1 MREKSS
7 AVTMNRLTISQITAS
22 LAMLLLGTGGALMLG
37 ASPVAIGLPILA
49 GLIVLLIC
57 AEGGA
62 GRVHDAQDEAAD
74 LPDLTAHA
82 DFVSLLE
89 GISDPLLLVERGR
102 IIRANRAAQRLL
114 GNHIEGE
121 DARIAI
127 RHPAAAE
134 RLASSA
140 PLAEPIMVELVGL
153 GARDQRW
160 QMRVAPVGAVADARR
175 LVHLVD
181 HSGTHAAE
189 RMRVDFV
196 ANASHELRTPLA
208 GILGFIETLADPE
221 LGKDTD
227 TRQRFLTIMDGEARR
242 MQRLIDDLISLSR
255 IESEKYR
262 LPDARV
268 DLSELAAEV
277 VGVFRS
283 SHGERGR
290 DVEMEISPGLP
301 AVQGDRA
308 QLSQLLHNLIGN
320 SVKYG
325 RPGTPIH
332 VTLTE
337 GPSGM
342 ARLVVAD
349 EGEGIGPDHLPR
361 LTERFYRVDS
371 GRSRAMGGTGL
382 GLAIVKH
389 IVERHRGRFDIAS
402 TLGKGTTITVLL
414 PPPIEE
420 IAPRNDEKK
429 RPSLLSG
436 TMS

>member
-1 MREKSS
+1 MRDKSS
-7 AVTMNRLTISQITAS
+7 TVTMNRLTASQITAS
-22 LAMLLLGTGGALMLG
+22 LAMLLLGAGGALMLG
-37 ASPVAIGLPILA
+37 ASPIAIVLPILA

-57 AEGGA
+57 ADGA
-62 GRVHDAQDEAAD
+62 NVRAEQPVAIET
-74 LPDLTAHA
+74 PDLLAHP
-82 DFVSLLE
+82 DFASLLE
-89 GISDPLLLVERGR
+89 GISDPLMLVEKGR
-102 IIRANRAAQRLL
+102 IMRANRAAQRLL
-114 GNHIEGE
+114 GSHIEGE

-140 PLAEPIMVELVGL
+140 PLAEPIMIELVGL

-160 QMRVAPVGAVADARR
+160 QMRVAPVGAVADMRR

-221 LGKDTD
+221 LGKDDD
-227 TRQRFLTIMDGEARR
+227 TRQRFLTIMDREARR

-268 DLSELAAEV
+268 DLSELTAEV

-283 SHGERGR
+283 SHGDRGR
-290 DVEMEISPGLP
+290 EVAMEIAPHLP
-301 AVQGDRA
+301 MVQGDRA

-320 SVKYG
+320 SIKYG

-332 VTLTE
+332 VTLNE
-337 GPSGM
+337 GPGGM

-402 TLGKGTTITVLL
+402 TLGKGTTITVLI
-414 PPPIEE
+414 PPPAEE
-420 IAPRNDEKK
+420 NSGKIDEKK
-429 RPSLLSG
+429 RPSALSG
-436 TMS
+436 TLS

>member
-1 MREKSS
+1 
-7 AVTMNRLTISQITAS
+7 MNRLTTSQITAS

-37 ASPVAIGLPILA
+37 ASPLAIALPILA

-57 AEGGA
+57 AQGVA
-62 GRVHDAQDEAAD
+62 PRPAPPAAAAD
-74 LPDLTAHA
+74 MPDLLAHP
-82 DFVSLLE
+82 DFASLLE
-89 GISDPLLLVERGR
+89 GISDPLMLVERGR
-102 IIRANRAAQRLL
+102 IVRANRAAQRLL
-114 GNHIEGE
+114 GTHIEGE

-134 RLASSA
+134 RLASAA

-160 QMRVAPVGAVADARR
+160 QMRVAPVGAVGDIRR
-175 LVHLVD
+175 LVHLAD

-221 LGKDTD
+221 LGQDIE
-227 TRQRFLTIMDGEARR
+227 TRQRFLTIMDREARR

-268 DLSELAAEV
+268 DLSELVAEV

-283 SHGERGR
+283 SHGTRGL
-290 DVEMEISPGLP
+290 DVQMDIAPRLP
-301 AVQGDRA
+301 IVQGDRA

-332 VTLTE
+332 VSLTE
-337 GPSGM
+337 GPGGM

-414 PPPIEE
+414 PPPVEDA
-420 IAPRNDEKK
+420 APRSDEKR
-429 RPSLLSG
+429 RPSALSD
-436 TMS
+436 TVS

>member
-1 MREKSS
+1 
-7 AVTMNRLTISQITAS
+7 MNRLTTSQITAS
-22 LAMLLLGTGGALMLG
+22 LAMLLLGTGGALLMG
-37 ASPVAIGLPILA
+37 GSPLAIALPVLA
-49 GLIVLLIC
+49 GLVVMLIC
-57 AEGGA
+57 AEGIPT
-62 GRVHDAQDEAAD
+62 RVDRPVVVAD
-74 LPDLTAHA
+74 MPDLTDHPAFA
-82 DFVSLLE
+82 SMIE
-89 GISDPLLLVERGR
+89 GIADPLMLVERGR
-102 IIRANRAAQRLL
+102 ILRANRAAHRLL

-134 RLASSA
+134 RLSSTA
-140 PLAEPIMVELVGL
+140 PLAEPFNIELIGV
-153 GARDQRW
+153 GARDARW
-160 QMRVAPVGAVADARR
+160 QMRVAPVGDVADIRR

-189 RMRVDFV
+189 KMRVDFV

-221 LGKDTD
+221 MGKDVD
-227 TRQRFLTIMDGEARR
+227 TRERFLKIMDGEARR

-255 IESEKYR
+255 IEAEKYR
-262 LPDARV
+262 APDSAV
-268 DLSELAAEV
+268 DLPGLVAEV

-283 SHGERGR
+283 SHGDRGR
-290 DVEMEISPGLP
+290 DVEMDIAPILSP
-301 AVQGDRA
+301 VQGDRA

-325 RPGTPIH
+325 RPGTPIR
-332 VTLTE
+332 VTLID

-342 ARLVVAD
+342 ARLTVAD

-389 IVERHRGRFDIAS
+389 IVERHRGRMDISS
-402 TLGKGTTITVLL
+402 TLGKGTSISVLL
-414 PPPIEE
+414 PP
-420 IAPRNDEKK
+420 APPEDVAAKVSE
-429 RPSLLSG
+429 
-436 TMS
+436 

>member
-1 MREKSS
+1 MRDKSS
-7 AVTMNRLTISQITAS
+7 TVTMNRLTASQITAS
-22 LAMLLLGTGGALMLG
+22 LAMLLLGAGGALMLG
-37 ASPVAIGLPILA
+37 ASPIAIVLPILA

-57 AEGGA
+57 ADGA
-62 GRVHDAQDEAAD
+62 NVRAEQPVAIET
-74 LPDLTAHA
+74 PDLLAHP
-82 DFVSLLE
+82 DFASLLE
-89 GISDPLLLVERGR
+89 GISDPLMLVEKGR
-102 IIRANRAAQRLL
+102 IMRANRAAQRLL
-114 GNHIEGE
+114 GSHIEGE

-140 PLAEPIMVELVGL
+140 PLAEPIMIELVGL

-160 QMRVAPVGAVADARR
+160 QMRVAPVGAVADMRR

-221 LGKDTD
+221 LGKDDD
-227 TRQRFLTIMDGEARR
+227 TRQRFLTIMDREARR

-268 DLSELAAEV
+268 DLSELTAEV

-283 SHGERGR
+283 SHGDRGR
-290 DVEMEISPGLP
+290 EVAMEIAPHLP
-301 AVQGDRA
+301 VVQGDRA

-320 SVKYG
+320 SIKYG

-332 VTLTE
+332 VTLNE
-337 GPSGM
+337 GPGGM

-402 TLGKGTTITVLL
+402 TLGKGTTITVLI
-414 PPPIEE
+414 PPPAEE
-420 IAPRNDEKK
+420 NSGKIDEKK
-429 RPSLLSG
+429 RPSALSG
-436 TMS
+436 TLS